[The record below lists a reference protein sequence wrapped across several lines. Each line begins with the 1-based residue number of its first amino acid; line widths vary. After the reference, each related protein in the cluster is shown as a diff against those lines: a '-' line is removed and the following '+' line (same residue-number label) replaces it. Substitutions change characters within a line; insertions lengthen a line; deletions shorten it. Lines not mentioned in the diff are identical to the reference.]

1 MSKNLQVLEELSDSI
16 RELDHKF
23 CAWIFKWQVMDLR
36 DKAELL
42 LESVS
47 RLEDKEKDAAIA
59 AAQAFLIEVKPVILE
74 LNKQNT
80 QGA

>member
-1 MSKNLQVLEELSDSI
+1 MSKNLQVLEELSESI

-42 LESVS
+42 SESVS
-47 RLEDKEKDAAIA
+47 RLEGTEKQAAVVA
-59 AAQAFLIEVKPVILE
+59 AEEFLTVIKPVISE
-74 LNKQNT
+74 LQKSKKI
-80 QGA
+80 GA